1 MKTINS
7 LRISLMILI
16 AGLSFTNLLAQTV
29 LPGSTRNYSLNA
41 DNSAQPGYSY
51 TWSVTNGTGVGTP
64 VVQNPNDA
72 STDIVW
78 PSEEGTYIISLIES
92 RYGCDRE
99 NTFTVTVVGTSI
111 AFEAIASAE
120 CPGADYDIALTN
132 PGVAF
137 PITVTY
143 NAYGT
148 NGLTKVITDATD
160 LFLTIPATDRT
171 DTGADY
177 TRILTL
183 TGATGQGGG
192 TISIGANATNTHT
205 VRFIPAINTII
216 QN

>member
-1 MKTINS
+1 MKTNVT
-7 LRISLMILI
+7 LRIALMVLV
-16 AGLSFTNLLAQTV
+16 AGLSFTSLLAQTV
-29 LPGSTRNYSLNA
+29 LPGSTRSYSLDA

-51 TWSVTNGTGVGTP
+51 TWSVSNGTGSGTP
-64 VVQNPNDA
+64 VVVNPNDA

-78 PSEEGTYIISLIES
+78 PAEEGTYIISLIES

-99 NTFTVTVVGTSI
+99 NTFTVTVTGASI
-111 AFEAIASAE
+111 AFEAITSAE
-120 CPGADYDIALTN
+120 CPVTDFNVALTN
-132 PGVAF
+132 PGLTF
-137 PITVTY
+137 PISVTY

-148 NGLTKVITDATD
+148 NGLTKVIADATE
-160 LFLTIPATDRT
+160 LYLTIPAADRT

-192 TISIGANATNTHT
+192 TISIGANATHTHT
-205 VRFIPAINTII
+205 VRFVPAINSIN